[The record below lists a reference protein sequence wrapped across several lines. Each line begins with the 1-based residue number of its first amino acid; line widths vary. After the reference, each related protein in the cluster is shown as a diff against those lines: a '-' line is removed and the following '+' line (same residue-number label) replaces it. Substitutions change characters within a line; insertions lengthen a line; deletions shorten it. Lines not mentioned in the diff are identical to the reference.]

1 MTVEKLGAR
10 KVRRIEKR
18 RAFRRRKHADKIC
31 HQGVIDKLC
40 RINLNKRKNMKTEI
54 LGKAFSVATTY
65 VNAIANRDVEKILS
79 VSADD
84 IICSSPIGRL
94 QGIAAFRRFHEGFAR
109 MIKKVT
115 VLAAFGDDEQA
126 VIVYNAETHP
136 VPSAITAELIAVK
149 NGKVASTEVIWDSAP
164 FAAYMATVKPH

>member
-1 MTVEKLGAR
+1 
-10 KVRRIEKR
+10 
-18 RAFRRRKHADKIC
+18 
-31 HQGVIDKLC
+31 
-40 RINLNKRKNMKTEI
+40 MKTETT
-54 LGKAFSVATTY
+54 GKALSVARIY
-65 VNAIANRDVEKILS
+65 VNAIANKDVEKILS

-94 QGIAAFRRFHEGFAR
+94 QGIAAFRGFHEGFAR

-115 VLAAFGDDEQA
+115 VLAAFGDDERA

-136 VPSAITAELIAVK
+136 VASAITAELIVVK
-149 NGKVASTEVIWDSAP
+149 NGKIASTEVIYDSAP